1 MLEDPGNE
9 RPFAPPPSRTAPTL
23 LIALAMGVMAFA
35 GYRAMDWWS
44 VRPAVRPAPQE
55 MAARAPSEMGSSAPL
70 PVRRPPA
77 DGRVQADA
85 SRIEAPPAWTRCEAG
100 GKVSYSDTGCGGGAQ
115 KSNAHTTQA
124 AVTTVPTNR
133 SSGTTT
139 LYRIRAWCSG
149 RARIATGERLSWTA
163 WLRCLTDCRFKRRW
177 VWPSAPCRVSRHQ
190 RPLAS
195 HPGMRRSRRAGPGK
209 NHVKRWKKP
218 LSASMREPANRSRLP
233 SRTIGAASG
242 KRPGTNNLRCTV
254 ETPHACN
261 PPKFPHC
268 GKIPS

>member
-139 LYRIRAWCSG
+139 LYRCKAYSGVVFWSSAHCHRRKALVDRMVEVPDGLSFQEKVGVAERSLPSLPAPAPPRIAPRHATVSQG
-149 RARIATGERLSWTA
+149 RARQEPCEALEKTIERIDARTRQPLTAAEQDHWRGER
-163 WLRCLTDCRFKRRW
+163 
-177 VWPSAPCRVSRHQ
+177 
-190 RPLAS
+190 
-195 HPGMRRSRRAGPGK
+195 
-209 NHVKRWKKP
+209 KKARDEQFA
-218 LSASMREPANRSRLP
+218 L
-233 SRTIGAASG
+233 
-242 KRPGTNNLRCTV
+242 
-254 ETPHACN
+254 
-261 PPKFPHC
+261 HC
-268 GKIPS
+268 